1 MYLSELQKMN
11 HVPINMLWEEQQE
24 QGKRLMLKLL
34 IKIYYDC
41 KTFLNFFNMY
51 FFFSKIIQIP
61 VLLAYLHVH
70 LCS

>member
-1 MYLSELQKMN
+1 MYLSELQKMQ
-11 HVPINMLWEEQQE
+11 HVPLNMWEEQQE

-41 KTFLNFFNMY
+41 QTFLIFFNIY